1 MHFEKSREIV
11 KLDSDLSMI
20 TNNSL
25 DHLYSYIRII
35 IVE

>member
-1 MHFEKSREIV
+1 MYFEKSKEIV

-25 DHLYSYIRII
+25 DHIYSY
-35 IVE
+35 